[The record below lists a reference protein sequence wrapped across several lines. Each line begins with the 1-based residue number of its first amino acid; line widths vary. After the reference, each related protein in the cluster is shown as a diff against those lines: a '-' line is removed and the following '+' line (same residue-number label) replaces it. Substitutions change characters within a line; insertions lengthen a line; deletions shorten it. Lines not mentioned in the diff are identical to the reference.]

1 MIKLKYIAGLIGI
14 MICQFSN
21 AQVNQTVSKSPKT
34 ELKIADRMFAESIY
48 YTAIEYYKDVVRQ
61 QDSNRYAVY
70 GLATACL
77 MARDYEN
84 AEIFYEKFFS
94 LPKGKKESQ
103 KDFDKANLEVYGKAH
118 YYYGDVLHRNGKYD
132 LAIEH
137 LNKFISTYEPQ
148 DKEADKLKNYAKL
161 MIKGC
166 EFAKSA
172 SKAKVKVKSV
182 GTGINKSYNEASP
195 FCLGDSVLYYSA
207 LKIDAMLKG
216 DTLIFFKGHKSKR
229 TYQLHRAIRQG
240 SDWSM
245 GRPVQNTELNEDGYI
260 VGNGSF
266 NREQNRFYFTKC
278 LEVDDDRSL
287 CNIFV
292 ANYENGKFSNV
303 ERLPEPINSK
313 ETYTSTQPTVRTS
326 EDGMDIVYFSSD
338 MPGGV
343 GGMDI
348 WYFLRTKGGEF
359 KGPKHLKG
367 PVNTTAD
374 ELTPF
379 FNDSTK
385 TLYFS
390 SNGHPGFGGFDV
402 FYSSELSDLGWSEV
416 TNYGKPINTG
426 ADDLYFTKSDDQS
439 FGFLTSNRL
448 GSVPLNGIKT
458 ASDDIFSWVNFKY
471 GVQGVVFKEGDISGG
486 GILKDA
492 TFSLFK
498 KNADG
503 SKTLIDIDSSKAADG
518 SYFFKLSP
526 DADYVVQVDKPGYQP
541 RFEEITTKNLPDED
555 TINANLSVK
564 KGTYVLAGDIFEEGK
579 PDVKLNNNLLVVT
592 EAGEGTSSTFNH
604 NTGDKFSYAVEISS
618 KKQYKITVRREGYFA
633 KTITVDPKSDL
644 KTDTVRQ
651 DIGLTKIEI
660 NKEYTLQNVLY
671 EFGKATLT
679 ENSKTVLDALYTIM
693 VDNPTFVIEL
703 SSHTDAIGSDA
714 ANMKLSQAR
723 AQSCVDYLTS
733 KGVAKNRMVPVGYGE
748 SKPKVPNTTE
758 DGKDD
763 PAGRA
768 INRRTEFKIIKN

>member
-1 MIKLKYIAGLIGI
+1 MRKLISVFFVGI
-14 MICQFSN
+14 MLMSASY
-21 AQVNQTVSKSPKT
+21 AQVNQTLSKSPKT
-34 ELKIADRMFAESIY
+34 ELKIADRMFAESVF

-61 QDSNRYAVY
+61 EDSNRYAIY
-70 GLATACL
+70 GLAASCL

-84 AEIFYEKFFS
+84 AEIFFEKFFNT
-94 LPKGKKESQ
+94 PKGKKESQ
-103 KDFDKANLEVYGKAH
+103 KDFDKANREVYGKAH

-132 LAIEH
+132 EAIEH
-137 LNKFISTYEPQ
+137 LNKFISTYEP
-148 DKEADKLKNYAKL
+148 KERDSDYLKNYAKL

-166 EFAKSA
+166 EFAKTA
-172 SKAKVKVKSV
+172 PKAKVKVKSV
-182 GTGINKSYNEASP
+182 GTGINKSYNEFSP
-195 FCLGDSVLYYSA
+195 FCLGDSVLYYSG

-216 DTLIFFKGHKSKR
+216 DTLIFYKGHKSKR
-229 TYQLHRAIRQG
+229 VYQVFRSIRQG
-240 SDWSM
+240 NDWSM

-292 ANYENGKFSNV
+292 ASYENGKFSNV
-303 ERLPEPINSK
+303 QRLPEPINSK
-313 ETYTSTQPTVRTS
+313 EQFTSTQPTVRTS

-348 WYFLRTKGGEF
+348 WYFLRTKGGDF
-359 KGPKHLKG
+359 KGPKILKG
-367 PVNTTAD
+367 GINTTAD

-402 FYSSELSDLGWSEV
+402 FFSSENADLSWSEV
-416 TNYGKPINTG
+416 QNYGKPINTG
-426 ADDLYFTKSDDQS
+426 ADELYFTKSDNQE

-471 GVQGVVFKEGDISGG
+471 AVQGIVFKEGDETGG
-486 GILKDA
+486 GAIKDA
-492 TFSLFK
+492 VFTLYK

-503 SKTLIDIDSSKAADG
+503 TKTIMGIDSSRNNDG
-518 SYFFKLSP
+518 SYFFKLTPES
-526 DADYVVQVDKPGYQP
+526 DYVVQVDKPGFQS
-541 RFEEITTKNLPDED
+541 RFEEVTTKGLPDED
-555 TINANLSVK
+555 TLNANLTVK
-564 KGTYVLAGDIFEEGK
+564 KGTYVLYGEVTEEGK
-579 PDVKLNNNLLVVT
+579 PETKLNNVIISVIESGANERSSFNLNTKETANYST
-592 EAGEGTSSTFNH
+592 ELQM
-604 NTGDKFSYAVEISS
+604 
-618 KKQYKITVRREGYFA
+618 KKQYKLTARKEGYFA
-633 KTITVDPKSDL
+633 KTVIVEAKSELTSDSL
-644 KTDTVRQ
+644 RQ
-651 DIGLTKIEI
+651 DIQLAKIEI

-671 EFGKATLT
+671 EFNKSTLT
-679 ENSKTVLDALYTIM
+679 ENSKTVLEALYAIM
-693 VDNPTFVIEL
+693 VENPTFVIEL
-703 SSHTDAIGSDA
+703 SAHTDAIGSDA
-714 ANMKLSQAR
+714 ANLKLSQAR
-723 AQSCVDYLTS
+723 AQSCVDFLVA
-733 KGVAKNRMVPVGYGE
+733 KGIAKNRMVPVGYGE

-763 PAGRA
+763 PEGRA
-768 INRRTEFKIIKN
+768 INRRTEFKILKN